1 MFLSILSENPA
12 SAISLALCFAVFY
25 FAGSVMF
32 PDETSKKSNFYDQHR
47 DGPVPTKD
55 ERPF

>member
-12 SAISLALCFAVFY
+12 SAISIGLCFAVFY
-25 FAGSVMF
+25 FACSVMF
-32 PDETSKKSNFYDQHR
+32 RNNNDQRSDFYDYHR

-55 ERPF
+55 ERPL